1 MSSAFSFSPFFSSL
15 TFTNSGGHPT
25 NLVKLLEML
34 HFSSLCL
41 LIHFLATS
49 IITEGMLSLPLTSH
63 YWETAMKAIMYSRRM
78 KGRGA
83 RCLHSCVLEFQS
95 ALLPA
100 SNHVFACWATKH
112 RDIITCYLCNVYSTC
127 FPVLTIPD
135 ASHFEAAFVESWL
148 TQLSPVWNQCCQIV
162 YHYIPLVPQAICKF
176 DSWLATATR
185 IFCFH
190 YAAVSQAEGP
200 RSQTVTAECC

>member
-34 HFSSLCL
+34 RFSSLCL

-63 YWETAMKAIMYSRRM
+63 YWETAMKAIMYSRQM

-83 RCLHSCVLEFQS
+83 RCLQSCVLEFQS

-100 SNHVFACWATKH
+100 SNHVFACWATKQRH
-112 RDIITCYLCNVYSTC
+112 NYTLTVQCLLNM
-127 FPVLTIPD
+127 FPCLDNSWRFTFRGSVCWIVVDTAVASIKSVL
-135 ASHFEAAFVESWL
+135 S
-148 TQLSPVWNQCCQIV
+148 
-162 YHYIPLVPQAICKF
+162 
-176 DSWLATATR
+176 DSISL
-185 IFCFH
+185 H
-190 YAAVSQAEGP
+190 SP
-200 RSQTVTAECC
+200 RSPSYL